1 MLIAARQYSEICII
15 DIKLIDILI
24 FKNNNDRII
33 IIIFQISEQNKNAKT
48 LKKKLF

>member
-1 MLIAARQYSEICII
+1 MWNNIMLIAARQYSEIWYHII

-33 IIIFQISEQNKNAKT
+33 IIIFHISTE
-48 LKKKLF
+48 